1 MEKLLT
7 VTVSTICTIH
17 KRTSNWCPSPI
28 SEITFALSEEL
39 YEVIEGENVLSLTI
53 LKINEQDVILANP
66 VFFKITPLTVC
77 EALAQRLDVAF
88 ETDNT
93 FSPNRAGTYLEFS

>member
-17 KRTSNWCPSPI
+17 RPTRPSPI
-28 SEITFALSEEL
+28 SEITFALSEEV
-39 YEVIEGENVLSLTI
+39 YEVIEGEDVLSLTI
-53 LKINEQDVILANP
+53 LKINEQGVMLANP

-77 EALAQRLDVAF
+77 EALAQRLVVAF

-93 FSPNRAGTYLEFS
+93 FSPNRAGI